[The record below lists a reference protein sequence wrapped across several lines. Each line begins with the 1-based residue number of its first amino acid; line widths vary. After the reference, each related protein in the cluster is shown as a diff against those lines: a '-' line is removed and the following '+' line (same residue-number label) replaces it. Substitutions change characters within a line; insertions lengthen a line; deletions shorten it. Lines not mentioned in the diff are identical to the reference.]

1 MEADVRNTVTQA
13 ATKMKSKKTIRDI
26 TSNKTMMS
34 EQSWRCL
41 LPKKLIARTPKQII
55 PFDKPNKK

>member
-41 LPKKLIARTPKQII
+41 LPK
-55 PFDKPNKK
+55 N